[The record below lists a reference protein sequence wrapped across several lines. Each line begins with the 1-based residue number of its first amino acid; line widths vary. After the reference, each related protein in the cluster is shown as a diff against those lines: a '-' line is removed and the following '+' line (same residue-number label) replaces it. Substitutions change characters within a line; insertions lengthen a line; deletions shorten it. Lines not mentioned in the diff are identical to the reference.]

1 MWFPKNEVSSATA
14 FGVFGNQI
22 GIAIG
27 FVIPPYVI
35 TPDDPTTGLV
45 RLSWVIFGV
54 TLAIFITIV
63 AIFDEKPPTP
73 PSAAQD
79 QSAEYNQNTSYLEIL
94 KTFFFDIDFV
104 FLFVTYG
111 INVGVFYAVS
121 TLLEQVINVH
131 FPGSSKE
138 AGQMGLLLTLAG
150 TIGSVVCGI
159 ILDKTHLFK
168 MTTLVLYVLSLF
180 GMAFFTG
187 AVYMPA
193 IWPLYFVSAFL
204 GFFMTG

>member
-1 MWFPKNEVSSATA
+1 M
-14 FGVFGNQI
+14 
-22 GIAIG
+22 IA
-27 FVIPPYVI
+27 
-35 TPDDPTTGLV
+35 PDDPATGLF
-45 RLSWVIFGV
+45 RLSCAIFGV
-54 TLAIFITIV
+54 TLAIFLAIV
-63 AIFDEKPPTP
+63 VLFDEAPPTP
-73 PSAAQD
+73 PSAAQT
-79 QSAEYNQNTSYLEIL
+79 QSIEYNQNTSYLKVL

-121 TLLEQVINVH
+121 TLLEQVINIH

-168 MTTLVLYVLSLF
+168 KTTLVLYLLSLV
-180 GMAFFTG
+180 GMAIFTA
-187 AVYMPA
+187 AVYLPA
-193 IWPLYFVSAFL
+193 IWPLYIVSAFL